1 MTDLRHLDLPAG
13 RRIATRY
20 REGSGPTLVFLPGYA
35 SDMEGSK
42 AVALEAWAA
51 ERGLPMLRLDYSG
64 TGSSSGRFEDGTLT
78 RWIEEAGAAI
88 DRLTQGPL
96 ILVGSSMGGWIMLH
110 LALQRP
116 ERVRGLLGIA
126 AAPDFT
132 DWGYTDAEKATLQR
146 DGRLE
151 QPNPYGPEPQL
162 TTLGFWQSG
171 EQQKLLSAEIA
182 IDAPVRLIHG
192 DQDPDVPL
200 EIAVRLKDALRSA
213 DVQLTVVKGGGHRL
227 SAPHEI
233 AAILRLA
240 GDLVE
245 LAR

>member
-1 MTDLRHLDLPAG
+1 
-13 RRIATRY
+13 
-20 REGSGPTLVFLPGYA
+20 
-35 SDMEGSK
+35 
-42 AVALEAWAA
+42 
-51 ERGLPMLRLDYSG
+51 
-64 TGSSSGRFEDGTLT
+64 
-78 RWIEEAGAAI
+78 
-88 DRLTQGPL
+88 
-96 ILVGSSMGGWIMLH
+96 MLH

-116 ERVRGLLGIA
+116 EWVSGLLGIA

-132 DWGYTDAEKATLQR
+132 DWGYTDPEKEILRR

-162 TTLGFWQSG
+162 TTHAFWQSG
-171 EQQKLLSAEIA
+171 EQHKLLGSDIG
-182 IDAPVRLIHG
+182 IDVPVRLIHG
-192 DQDPDVPL
+192 DQDEDVPL
-200 EIAVRLKDALRSA
+200 DIAFRLKDALRSA

-240 GDLVE
+240 DGLVE